1 MTRIAPC
8 TALARVTTVLVT
20 AREASTGPTVDGRKP
35 NPGSSRGR
43 FDGMARQETRAY
55 ARRVV
60 ADVVLTVYINRRRHA
75 RCFNR
80 KGLASASR
88 RRETAPARRGLNSL
102 QNCPS
107 TRLRPTASKN
117 FQAQPLTTARLP
129 RFFTIDRATQD
140 GQASNPPPR
149 PRSGRE
155 DRRSHEERGRHHPPG
170 VGRVEG
176 ASKEPPRNNRPIG
189 AHQSSAQA
197 SSLCPSHADIS
208 SSYLDR
214 VRRLTRL
221 RFSRWARAGARRRMA
236 RSFPWVRPDLAP
248 PRHVFRTLPLPSPPP
263 YASGRISY

>member
-1 MTRIAPC
+1 MTRIAPG

-43 FDGMARQETRAY
+43 WPDGMARQETRAY

-88 RRETAPARRGLNSL
+88 RRETAPARRGLSSNSESL
-102 QNCPS
+102 ENCPS
-107 TRLRPTASKN
+107 TRLRPTASKKI
-117 FQAQPLTTARLP
+117 LGHHRLDCHASL
-129 RFFTIDRATQD
+129 TIDRATQD

-176 ASKEPPRNNRPIG
+176 ASKEPHGTIAQSAPTNRRPKPP
-189 AHQSSAQA
+189 
-197 SSLCPSHADIS
+197 PSVHPT
-208 SSYLDR
+208 LTFP
-214 VRRLTRL
+214 RLT
-221 RFSRWARAGARRRMA
+221 SIVSA
-236 RSFPWVRPDLAP
+236 D
-248 PRHVFRTLPLPSPPP
+248 
-263 YASGRISY
+263 

>member
-1 MTRIAPC
+1 MT
-8 TALARVTTVLVT
+8 
-20 AREASTGPTVDGRKP
+20 
-35 NPGSSRGR
+35 
-43 FDGMARQETRAY
+43 RQETRAY

-88 RRETAPARRGLNSL
+88 RRETAPARRGLSKL
-102 QNCPS
+102 K
-107 TRLRPTASKN
+107 LRVSRTVRRRGCDRPPQKIFRRS
-117 FQAQPLTTARLP
+117 PLTTARLP

-263 YASGRISY
+263 YASGRISC

>member
-1 MTRIAPC
+1 MT
-8 TALARVTTVLVT
+8 
-20 AREASTGPTVDGRKP
+20 
-35 NPGSSRGR
+35 
-43 FDGMARQETRAY
+43 RQETRAY

-88 RRETAPARRGLNSL
+88 RRETAPARRGLSSNCESL
-102 QNCPS
+102 ENCPS
-107 TRLRPTASKN
+107 TRLRPTASKKIWA
-117 FQAQPLTTARLP
+117 QATARLP

-176 ASKEPPRNNRPIG
+176 ASTGAPTEQSPNRRPPIVGP
-189 AHQSSAQA
+189 
-197 SSLCPSHADIS
+197 SLLLLSIPH
-208 SSYLDR
+208 
-214 VRRLTRL
+214 
-221 RFSRWARAGARRRMA
+221 
-236 RSFPWVRPDLAP
+236 
-248 PRHVFRTLPLPSPPP
+248 
-263 YASGRISY
+263 

>member
-8 TALARVTTVLVT
+8 TALARVTTVLAT

-43 FDGMARQETRAY
+43 WPDGMTRQETRAY

-88 RRETAPARRGLNSL
+88 RRETAPARRGLSKL
-102 QNCPS
+102 KLRVSRTVRPS
-107 TRLRPTASKN
+107 RPTASKK
-117 FQAQPLTTARLP
+117 FRRSPLTTARLP

-176 ASKEPPRNNRPIG
+176 ASTGAPTEQSPNRRPPIVGP
-189 AHQSSAQA
+189 
-197 SSLCPSHADIS
+197 SL
-208 SSYLDR
+208 
-214 VRRLTRL
+214 
-221 RFSRWARAGARRRMA
+221 
-236 RSFPWVRPDLAP
+236 
-248 PRHVFRTLPLPSPPP
+248 LPLSIP
-263 YASGRISY
+263 R

>member
-1 MTRIAPC
+1 MT
-8 TALARVTTVLVT
+8 
-20 AREASTGPTVDGRKP
+20 
-35 NPGSSRGR
+35 
-43 FDGMARQETRAY
+43 RQETRAY

-88 RRETAPARRGLNSL
+88 RRETAPARRGLSKL
-102 QNCPS
+102 KLRVSRTVRPS
-107 TRLRPTASKN
+107 RPTASKK
-117 FQAQPLTTARLP
+117 FRRSPLTTARLP

-176 ASKEPPRNNRPIG
+176 ASTGAPRNNRPIG

-197 SSLCPSHADIS
+197 SSLSIPH
-208 SSYLDR
+208 
-214 VRRLTRL
+214 
-221 RFSRWARAGARRRMA
+221 
-236 RSFPWVRPDLAP
+236 
-248 PRHVFRTLPLPSPPP
+248 
-263 YASGRISY
+263 

>member
-1 MTRIAPC
+1 MT
-8 TALARVTTVLVT
+8 
-20 AREASTGPTVDGRKP
+20 
-35 NPGSSRGR
+35 
-43 FDGMARQETRAY
+43 RQETRAY

-88 RRETAPARRGLNSL
+88 RRETAPARRGLSSNCESL
-102 QNCPS
+102 ENCPS
-107 TRLRPTASKN
+107 TRLRPTASKK
-117 FQAQPLTTARLP
+117 FWARHP
-129 RFFTIDRATQD
+129 RDRHASSFTIDRATQD

-197 SSLCPSHADIS
+197 SSLCPSHADLS

-214 VRRLTRL
+214 FRRLTRL
-221 RFSRWARAGARRRMA
+221 RSSRWARAGARRRMA

-263 YASGRISY
+263 NASGRISC